1 MSAFCDLT
9 IELPKYE
16 KVQKGR
22 IILFER
28 ADYLHK

>member
-1 MSAFCDLT
+1 MSVFYDLT

-16 KVQKGR
+16 KVQKDR

-28 ADYLHK
+28 TNYLHK